1 MRIKLIFTI
10 VVTAISLKSYPQSN
24 IDSLLSLLESS
35 VGIQKV
41 DILNLL
47 TDSYKLNN
55 TNEAR
60 NFALQASIMAENLG
74 YERGAGYAAQ
84 NLGYIEYLYGNF
96 NEALRYS
103 DNASEMADKLSD
115 PELKLRTYEVI
126 ALTYEEMGENENS
139 LRFFQRS
146 FALNQSM
153 KNHVGAGLSLLGI
166 GRIYGNMGT
175 DQLSL
180 ESNLKSLD
188 IFLNLKNNAGIAKSS
203 MAIAKN
209 YFRIDNY
216 DSMAYFYTRAEELIR
231 QMESKELLLELYLEK
246 YQVYM
251 VSYTDSSL
259 NYLQKA
265 IALSGELGRIYL
277 KRDLLLKTSDLYSKR
292 GEYQLAYDYHQ
303 MYVLL
308 NDSLTDSQGAINT
321 EKLRLTVN
329 DAIYSEQQEV
339 FKEFESLNKKE
350 RDQYR
355 IMVYGFGL
363 IILFISAILILLILR
378 YYSQKKSVAKMQD
391 LYNEIESLSNEISKK
406 QEIILNLHDKNSK
419 NNVGTEVHV
428 SNEMVLAKSREK
440 SGREMSETEFLNQA
454 NQQFISKQW
463 TSLQGARDRLRY
475 KKEYFKLED
484 ILSEDWEYVNLDRLS
499 QSLIDSTKESF
510 DENIKIH
517 HNADPNLNVFC
528 HKESML
534 LLIYLLLQNAI
545 EAISKEGDI
554 YIDYYSDKEKVV
566 YRIID
571 TGCGISLDDKS
582 QIFAPFYSTKKQ
594 EDHFGLGLS
603 VCQEIIKKHKA
614 VIKVKSKP
622 GLATE
627 FGLEFYYD

>member
-231 QMESKELLLELYLEK
+231 QMGSKELLLELYLEK